1 MAIQLTNILH
11 NRSTVHI
18 FTRYCNRIV
27 NFDSDK
33 VRKCHMVA
41 VFTLIRCDNMIRD
54 KVVGCVIEGGGCGV
68 GVDVGGRV
76 LEG

>member
-1 MAIQLTNILH
+1 M
-11 NRSTVHI
+11 

-27 NFDSDK
+27 NFDTDK

-54 KVVGCVIEGGGCGV
+54 GVVGCVIEGGVCGV

-76 LEG
+76 LGG